1 MHLYYNRQSTV
12 VQVASSLIQYHD
24 NMGYPAQNDKRLSHL
39 IILIKKEPCASCF
52 RSLRIWEMSLLT
64 SIRVFSRGC

>member
-39 IILIKKEPCASCF
+39 IILIKKEPCFPASEVCGF
-52 RSLRIWEMSLLT
+52 GRCH
-64 SIRVFSRGC
+64 F